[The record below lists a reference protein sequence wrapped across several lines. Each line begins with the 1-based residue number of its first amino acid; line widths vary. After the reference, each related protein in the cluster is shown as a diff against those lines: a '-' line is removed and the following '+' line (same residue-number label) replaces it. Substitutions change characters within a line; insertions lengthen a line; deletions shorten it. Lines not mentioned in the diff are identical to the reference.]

1 MIHTMEAGK
10 LLGFATGK
18 QSLSMI
24 HTLEAGNYTE
34 LSHRQTKPQYDPYIG
49 SRITILGL
57 ATGKYS
63 LSKIHK
69 FQEGVFILGDWNDL
83 QYILRFLST

>member
-83 QYILRFLST
+83 QCVLRFLST